1 MHTWFWAPL
10 FHGPRAVA
18 LPAPPWAGP
27 VSRLQLTSSW
37 TLVLQHIHLQ
47 HCYLFW
53 IADWSVC
60 FMIGIVSANYF
71 VHHLFIWIDVRFVLS
86 MLAFVSKLNLGRFL
100 YSISLIKIYF
110 DLYMD
115 LLEWLMICRWMI
127 QVLILLSASSY
138 YWMQRTKLKT
148 LHCLST
154 HLEVP

>member
-1 MHTWFWAPL
+1 
-10 FHGPRAVA
+10 
-18 LPAPPWAGP
+18 
-27 VSRLQLTSSW
+27 
-37 TLVLQHIHLQ
+37 
-47 HCYLFW
+47 
-53 IADWSVC
+53 
-60 FMIGIVSANYF
+60 
-71 VHHLFIWIDVRFVLS
+71 
-86 MLAFVSKLNLGRFL
+86 LNLGRFL

-148 LHCLST
+148 LRCLST